1 MGRVRFGLSN
11 LYYAT
16 ATDDGTGTLTYTTPV
31 AIPGA
36 KSIALEAQGDAT
48 DEYADDVLWFHLDG
62 NDGYSGDLEFEDT
75 AEADAFYNTVTGTVT
90 DDDGV
95 TFESSDD
102 RAKEFALMGQFKLAG
117 GTDTGKRWCFFRCT
131 ASRSKVEGK
140 TKEKGVE
147 VATNVVTI
155 TAMPRIS
162 DDMVKATCPSSSA
175 KYATWFNSVP
185 TKGTVT
191 P

>member
-1 MGRVRFGLSN
+1 MGRVRYGLSN
-11 LYYAT
+11 LYYAI
-16 ATDDGTGTLTYTTPV
+16 ATDDGTGTLTYANPV
-31 AIPGA
+31 KIPGA
-36 KSIALEAQGDAT
+36 KSIALDPQGDST
-48 DEYADDVLWFHLDG
+48 DEYADDVLWLHIDG
-62 NDGYSGDLEFEDT
+62 NNGYSGDLEFEDT
-75 AEADAFYNTVTGTVT
+75 ADGAAFYNAVSGAVT
-90 DDDGV
+90 DDDDV

-102 RAKEFALMGQFKLAG
+102 RAKEFALLGQFKYSG
-117 GTDTGKRWCFFRCT
+117 GTETGKRWCFFRCT

-147 VATNVVTI
+147 VTTNVVTI

-162 DDMVKATCPSSSA
+162 DDMVKASCESTSA
-175 KYATWFNSVP
+175 KYATWFNAVP